1 MDARRYS
8 ILRKTRKSF
17 LIKNSIGVKD
27 EKQKIDLRRESTVT
41 FFENQRVDSNPPRH
55 TQSGQVAEEIK
66 LPTMEQT
73 FIQVRRLDSNPIT
86 FQPT

>member
-17 LIKNSIGVKD
+17 LIKNSIGAKD

-41 FFENQRVDSNPPRH
+41 FFEN
-55 TQSGQVAEEIK
+55 
-66 LPTMEQT
+66 
-73 FIQVRRLDSNPIT
+73 
-86 FQPT
+86 